1 MTANLE
7 VLGLTL
13 LASGLVVALGLLAFR
28 WLAGRS
34 VAAAAVLVAV
44 VPVLAFVAGLMAT
57 AQAMFISDHDLGVTL
72 VVCLVAGAVATTAGV
87 VLSVR
92 VRELQRQLAA
102 RDEEL
107 ERDRRVEASR
117 RDLVAGVSHDLRTP
131 LAGLRAMAE
140 ALEDGMADDP
150 ERYHRQMQVEVDRL
164 SRLVDDLFELS
175 RLQSGAMSLSLELVS
190 VEDVVSDT
198 LAAADGYARTRGV
211 HVQGSATT
219 TAKILGDER
228 ELHRALSNLV
238 RNAIRHTPSDGVVH
252 VSAAQRGG
260 SVVLAVADG
269 CGGIPEPDLEHVFD
283 IAWRGDEARTP
294 NTDGGSG
301 LGLAIVRGIAEA
313 HKGAVAVTNAAAGCR
328 FEVVLPAAPSGS
340 RPTMAD
346 SPA

>member
-7 VLGLTL
+7 ILGLTL
-13 LASGLVVALGLLAFR
+13 LASGLMVVLGLLVFQ

-44 VPVLAFVAGLMAT
+44 VPVLAFVVGLAIT

-72 VVCLVAGAVATTAGV
+72 LVCLVAGAVATTAGV

-140 ALEDGMADDP
+140 ALEDGLADDAD
-150 ERYHRQMQVEVDRL
+150 RYHRQIRVEVERL
-164 SRLVDDLFELS
+164 SLLVDDLFELS
-175 RLQSGAMSLSLELVS
+175 RLQSGALSLTLELISVQDLVS
-190 VEDVVSDT
+190 DA

-211 HVQGSATT
+211 RVQGSATT
-219 TAKILGDER
+219 ARILADER

-252 VSAAQRGG
+252 VSADQRDGT
-260 SVVLAVADG
+260 VVLAVADG
-269 CGGIPEPDLEHVFD
+269 CGGIPEPDLDHVFD

-294 NTDGGSG
+294 SADGGSG

-313 HKGAVAVTNAAAGCR
+313 HKGAVAVTNIGTGCR
-328 FEVVLPAAPSGS
+328 FEVVLPAAPSAS

-346 SPA
+346 TPA